1 MLQNPQRSTTVRII
15 CPFKSFLLL
24 VATLLLASGC
34 GFYLRTTTLGTY
46 LSSVN
51 IDIPKSPALEKEL
64 KHAFSLN
71 EVSVSDSES
80 ADLSIRL
87 KDSNLQKSTSLVV
100 PREGLQ
106 EYELI
111 LEVTFTL
118 WYNGDEETLEDVSF
132 TKAGRVRV
140 HPNQLLST
148 SAEEQTVRTE
158 LIQGV
163 VDDFVHEL
171 YLRLARE
178 QESQ

>member
-1 MLQNPQRSTTVRII
+1 MLQNPRRSTAVRFI
-15 CPFKSFLLL
+15 CPLKSIPLL

-46 LSSVN
+46 LSTVN
-51 IDIPKSPALEKEL
+51 IDVAQSPVLEKEL
-64 KHAFSLN
+64 KQVFSLN

-87 KDSNLQKSTSLVV
+87 KESNLQKSTSLVV

-111 LEVTFTL
+111 LEVTFTV
-118 WYNGDEETLEDVSF
+118 WFNGDEETVEDLSF

-158 LIQGV
+158 LNQGV

-178 QESQ
+178 QETK

>member
-1 MLQNPQRSTTVRII
+1 MAVRIVRSLRSL
-15 CPFKSFLLL
+15 PLL
-24 VATLLLASGC
+24 VATLVLVSGC

-51 IDIPKSPALEKEL
+51 IDIAQSPALEREL
-64 KHAFSLN
+64 KYVFTLN
-71 EVSVSDSES
+71 EVSVSESES
-80 ADLSIRL
+80 ADLSVRL
-87 KDSNLQKSTSLVV
+87 KDSNIQKSTSLVV

-111 LEVTFTL
+111 LQVTFTL
-118 WYNGDEETLEDVSF
+118 WFNGDEETVEEISF

-163 VDDFVHEL
+163 VDDFVHNL
-171 YLRLARE
+171 YLRLSRE
-178 QESQ
+178 QETK

>member
-1 MLQNPQRSTTVRII
+1 M
-15 CPFKSFLLL
+15 FF
-24 VATLLLASGC
+24 ATLGLVSGC
-34 GFYLRTTTLGTY
+34 GFYLRTTTLGSY

-51 IDIPKSPALEKEL
+51 VDIAQSPILEKEL
-64 KHAFSLN
+64 KHVLSLN
-71 EVSVSDSES
+71 EVLVSDSES
-80 ADLSIRL
+80 ADLSVRL
-87 KDSNLQKSTSLVV
+87 KDSTLQKSTSLVV

-118 WYNGDEETLEDVSF
+118 WFNGDVETAEDISF

-148 SAEEQTVRTE
+148 SAEEQKVRTE

-163 VDDFVHEL
+163 VDDFVHDL
-171 YLRLARE
+171 YLRFARQQGSE
-178 QESQ
+178 

>member
-1 MLQNPQRSTTVRII
+1 MRVFWCFR
-15 CPFKSFLLL
+15 SFLLFF
-24 VATLLLASGC
+24 ATLVLVSGC

-51 IDIPKSPALEKEL
+51 IDIAQSPILEKEL
-64 KHAFSLN
+64 KHVFLLN
-71 EVSVSDSES
+71 EVSMSDSER

-111 LEVTFTL
+111 LQVTFKL
-118 WYNGDEETLEDVSF
+118 WFNGDEETAEDISF

-163 VDDFVHEL
+163 VDDFVHDL
-171 YLRLARE
+171 YLRYVR
-178 QESQ
+178 QQGSESE

>member
-1 MLQNPQRSTTVRII
+1 M
-15 CPFKSFLLL
+15 
-24 VATLLLASGC
+24 
-34 GFYLRTTTLGTY
+34 
-46 LSSVN
+46 
-51 IDIPKSPALEKEL
+51 
-64 KHAFSLN
+64 
-71 EVSVSDSES
+71 
-80 ADLSIRL
+80 
-87 KDSNLQKSTSLVV
+87 QKSTSLVV

>member
-1 MLQNPQRSTTVRII
+1 M
-15 CPFKSFLLL
+15 
-24 VATLLLASGC
+24 
-34 GFYLRTTTLGTY
+34 
-46 LSSVN
+46 
-51 IDIPKSPALEKEL
+51 
-64 KHAFSLN
+64 
-71 EVSVSDSES
+71 
-80 ADLSIRL
+80 
-87 KDSNLQKSTSLVV
+87 QKSTSLVV

-118 WYNGDEETLEDVSF
+118 WFNGDEETLEDVSF

-178 QESQ
+178 QETK

>member
-1 MLQNPQRSTTVRII
+1 M
-15 CPFKSFLLL
+15 
-24 VATLLLASGC
+24 
-34 GFYLRTTTLGTY
+34 GFYLRTTTLGSY

-51 IDIPKSPALEKEL
+51 VDIAQSPILEKEL
-64 KHAFSLN
+64 KHVLSLN
-71 EVSVSDSES
+71 EVLVSDSES
-80 ADLSIRL
+80 ADLSVRL
-87 KDSNLQKSTSLVV
+87 KDSTLQKSTSLVV

-118 WYNGDEETLEDVSF
+118 WFNGDVETAEDISF

-148 SAEEQTVRTE
+148 SAEEQKVRTE

-163 VDDFVHEL
+163 VDDFVHDL
-171 YLRLARE
+171 YLRFARQQGSE
-178 QESQ
+178 

>member
-1 MLQNPQRSTTVRII
+1 
-15 CPFKSFLLL
+15 
-24 VATLLLASGC
+24 
-34 GFYLRTTTLGTY
+34 
-46 LSSVN
+46 
-51 IDIPKSPALEKEL
+51 
-64 KHAFSLN
+64 
-71 EVSVSDSES
+71 
-80 ADLSIRL
+80 
-87 KDSNLQKSTSLVV
+87 LQKSTSLVV

>member
-1 MLQNPQRSTTVRII
+1 M
-15 CPFKSFLLL
+15 KSFLRLRSLL
-24 VATLLLASGC
+24 LFVATLAMASGC

-46 LSSVN
+46 ISTVN
-51 IDIPKSPALEKEL
+51 IDISKSPGLEKEL
-64 KHAFSLN
+64 KHVFSLN
-71 EVSVSDSES
+71 GVSVSDSES
-80 ADLSIRL
+80 AELSIRL
-87 KDSNLQKSTSLVV
+87 KESSVQKSTSLVV

-111 LEVTFTL
+111 LQVTFTL
-118 WYNGDEETLEDVSF
+118 WFDGDKATEEDVSF

-148 SAEEQTVRTE
+148 STEEQTVRTE

-163 VDDFVHEL
+163 VDDFVHDL

-178 QESQ
+178 QKTE